1 MDARKAVERN
11 YCARQGLL
19 CAWLLG
25 CRPRRT
31 STSNICSL
39 SGHRGDAYF
48 NCVAPPVRTP

>member
-31 STSNICSL
+31 STLNICSL

-48 NCVAPPVRTP
+48 N